1 MPERG
6 KAETL
11 FPPPNRH
18 RELNHYLPITTV
30 VTLVMGGKEE
40 ADAST
45 AASAARDRGN
55 ALYRAGKLS
64 AAETAYTEAARLAPK
79 DPRPLSNL
87 SAVKFE
93 MGNYFGAAIFSEK
106 ALKLLQND
114 SDPALEQKIRVRLAK
129 SYLYARKPAQA
140 KTAVSGITAENDRRQ
155 LEHSISA
162 MEASD
167 REQPDIKKLRVAV
180 IERLPRF
187 KFALQNEPEY
197 FSVGHDG
204 ADTLLDDRMADAV
217 QDSYSFL
224 LAGVGDA
231 RNVFAT
237 LAFISLMGLSK
248 PPLLSK
254 KFHFTLLDIKPAVF
268 ARDLL
273 MFRLLLDAAKESSEK
288 SSETLVTLSYLF
300 AAQLMP
306 DWSYARLQTA
316 IKNLIGEL
324 QEPKA
329 DIMTRF
335 YVDSTNRAQICH
347 HLRNWQ
353 KPPQQWYGTSAF
365 IQLTQSQGLSRR
377 MKTISEYGIEDEGHD
392 QAPPGCETGS
402 PDVLGYE
409 DLGVMLPHIHLL
421 ERYEGRLLEL
431 FKRYSKKRTLANK
444 QKLDQYLED
453 QWKPNMTLIDFD
465 YEEKR
470 QGKHMPLLDFTPHG
484 TVSDLFAHI
493 PHLVAGEGVRGVLP
507 HLEGF
512 FRLISGQLTRIWD
525 QTTFEIVVDDMVNY
539 LERAEYGLLHRGDYI
554 GSLRPTTFPDR
565 FDRIDMSNI
574 PDYVGGPLTTFIHG
588 IPILRSE
595 KTSTMSSYVLRNTRL
610 WTTHNK
616 FLTEYL
622 LLADRSRIA
631 NTFSATLTQAS
642 TTLEKALDGTL
653 IGGQGAIMSQAMS
666 WMRTSSKPLE
676 WSKLMPRRDLERW
689 LHAHFLKICL
699 PFPYATVFEDRIIR
713 PPNLLAMFRLIAHL
727 FKVGYPAHWL
737 SDILV
742 SLNTEEI
749 TTTARPPR
757 STVTDAAEAT
767 AVYPFTVLS
776 VRPFITEFRTLL
788 SIWQRLLPFGL
799 LQQKTTKDQLP
810 SLDAV
815 RQFEIKFEVAEGF
828 YDLTWAE
835 ITSPHSILVLWNRT
849 VNGEVP
855 VGKSLRATLLDDES
869 VKSRSFLKS
878 MARAKGRSE
887 SECTV
892 HIISSVRWNREA
904 STVSF
909 WFPSETVNSMTT
921 GQDDWSAYI
930 WSTGSWESILG
941 PVPVSQDSM
950 VGRDTWC

>member
-1 MPERG
+1 MEQ
-6 KAETL
+6 
-11 FPPPNRH
+11 
-18 RELNHYLPITTV
+18 
-30 VTLVMGGKEE
+30 

-45 AASAARDRGN
+45 AASTARDRGN
-55 ALYRAGKLS
+55 ALYRAGKLT

-79 DPRPLSNL
+79 DPRPLSNV

-93 MGNYFGAAIFSEK
+93 MGNYIGAAIFGEK
-106 ALKLLQND
+106 ALKILQND
-114 SDPALEQKIRVRLAK
+114 PDPTLEQKIRARLAN

-140 KTAVSGITAENDRRQ
+140 KTAVSEITAENDRDNLSSQ
-155 LEHSISA
+155 CL
-162 MEASD
+162 
-167 REQPDIKKLRVAV
+167 PW
-180 IERLPRF
+180 RLQTENNPTLKSF
-187 KFALQNEPEY
+187 GLQSWKSCQDSNLHW
-197 FSVGHDG
+197 HDG
-204 ADTLLDDRMADAV
+204 ADTLLDDRMADAA

-224 LAGVGDA
+224 LAGVGDG

-248 PPLLSK
+248 PLLLSK
-254 KFHFTLLDIKPAVF
+254 KFHSTLLDIKPAVF

-273 MFRLLLDAAKESSEK
+273 MFRLLLDAAKESNEK
-288 SSETLVTLSYLF
+288 SSETLVILSYLF
-300 AAQLMP
+300 AAQVMP

-316 IKNLIGEL
+316 IKDLISEL
-324 QEPKA
+324 EDPKA
-329 DIMTRF
+329 DIMARF
-335 YVDSTNRAQICH
+335 YVEPTNRAQICH

-377 MKTISEYGIEDEGHD
+377 MKSIREYGIEDEGHD

-409 DLGVMLPHIHLL
+409 DLGVMLPHVHLL

-431 FKRYSKKRTLANK
+431 FKRYCKKRTLANK
-444 QKLDQYLED
+444 QKLNQYLKD

-539 LERAEYGLLHRGDYI
+539 LGAKYGLLHRGDYI

-588 IPILRSE
+588 IPTLRSE

-610 WTTHNK
+610 WTTHNQC
-616 FLTEYL
+616 LTEYL
-622 LLADRSRIA
+622 LLADRSYIA

-642 TTLEKALDGTL
+642 TTLEQALD
-653 IGGQGAIMSQAMS
+653 
-666 WMRTSSKPLE
+666 
-676 WSKLMPRRDLERW
+676 
-689 LHAHFLKICL
+689 
-699 PFPYATVFEDRIIR
+699 
-713 PPNLLAMFRLIAHL
+713 
-727 FKVGYPAHWL
+727 
-737 SDILV
+737 
-742 SLNTEEI
+742 
-749 TTTARPPR
+749 
-757 STVTDAAEAT
+757 
-767 AVYPFTVLS
+767 VYPSTVLS

-799 LQQKTTKDQLP
+799 LQQKATKDQLP

-828 YDLTWAE
+828 YDSTSAE

-878 MARAKGRSE
+878 MNCAKGRSE

-892 HIISSVRWNREA
+892 HIISSVSWNREA

-909 WFPSETVNSMTT
+909 WFPSEIVNSMTT
-921 GQDDWSAYI
+921 GHDDWSAYI

-941 PVPVSQDSM
+941 PVPVSEDSI
-950 VGRDTWC
+950 VGGDVWC

>member
-1 MPERG
+1 MEQ
-6 KAETL
+6 
-11 FPPPNRH
+11 
-18 RELNHYLPITTV
+18 
-30 VTLVMGGKEE
+30 

-45 AASAARDRGN
+45 AASTARDRGN
-55 ALYRAGKLS
+55 ALYRAGKLT

-79 DPRPLSNL
+79 DPRPLSNV

-93 MGNYFGAAIFSEK
+93 MGNYIGAAIFGEK
-106 ALKLLQND
+106 ALKILQND
-114 SDPALEQKIRVRLAK
+114 PDPTLEQKIRARLAN

-140 KTAVSGITAENDRRQ
+140 KTAVSEITAENDRDNLSSQ
-155 LEHSISA
+155 CL
-162 MEASD
+162 
-167 REQPDIKKLRVAV
+167 PW
-180 IERLPRF
+180 RLQTENNPTLKSFGLQSWKSCQDSNLHCKDSTSNCSWRFLQALGIYGAHTDPRCR
-187 KFALQNEPEY
+187 QNEPEY

-204 ADTLLDDRMADAV
+204 ADTLLDDRMADAA

-224 LAGVGDA
+224 LAGVGDG

-248 PPLLSK
+248 PLLLSK

-273 MFRLLLDAAKESSEK
+273 MFRLLLDAAKESNEK
-288 SSETLVTLSYLF
+288 SSETLVILSYLF
-300 AAQLMP
+300 AAQVMP

-316 IKNLIGEL
+316 IKDLISEL
-324 QEPKA
+324 EDPKA
-329 DIMTRF
+329 DIMARF
-335 YVDSTNRAQICH
+335 YVEPTNRAQICH

-377 MKTISEYGIEDEGHD
+377 MKSIREYGMEDEGHD

-409 DLGVMLPHIHLL
+409 DLGVMLPHVHLL

-431 FKRYSKKRTLANK
+431 FKRYCKKRTLANK
-444 QKLDQYLED
+444 QKLNQYLED

-539 LERAEYGLLHRGDYI
+539 LGAKYGLLHRGDYI

-588 IPILRSE
+588 IPTLRSE

-610 WTTHNK
+610 WTTHNQC
-616 FLTEYL
+616 LTEYL
-622 LLADRSRIA
+622 LLADRSYIA

-642 TTLEKALDGTL
+642 TTLEQALDGTL

-689 LHAHFLKICL
+689 LHAHFLKVCL
-699 PFPYATVFEDRIIR
+699 PFPYTTVFED
-713 PPNLLAMFRLIAHL
+713 L
-727 FKVGYPAHWL
+727 YP
-737 SDILV
+737 S
-742 SLNTEEI
+742 
-749 TTTARPPR
+749 
-757 STVTDAAEAT
+757 
-767 AVYPFTVLS
+767 TVLS

-799 LQQKTTKDQLP
+799 LQQKATKDQLP

-828 YDLTWAE
+828 YDSTSAE

-878 MARAKGRSE
+878 MNCAKGRSE

-892 HIISSVRWNREA
+892 HIISSVSWNREA

-909 WFPSETVNSMTT
+909 WFPSEIVNSMTT
-921 GQDDWSAYI
+921 GHDDWSAYI

-941 PVPVSQDSM
+941 PVPVSEDSI
-950 VGRDTWC
+950 VGGDVWC

>member
-11 FPPPNRH
+11 FPPPNKH

-55 ALYRAGKLS
+55 ALYRAGKLT

-79 DPRPLSNL
+79 DPRPVSNV

-93 MGNYFGAAIFSEK
+93 MGNYIGAAIFSEK

-114 SDPALEQKIRVRLAK
+114 SDPALEQKIRVRLAE

-140 KTAVSGITAENDRRQ
+140 KTAVSEITAENDRRQ

-162 MEASD
+162 IEASD
-167 REQPDIKKLRVAV
+167 REQPDIKKLRIAV
-180 IERLPRF
+180 IEKLPRF
-187 KFALQNEPEY
+187 KVALQNEPEY

-204 ADTLLDDRMADAV
+204 ADTLLDDRMADAA

-224 LAGVGDA
+224 LAGVGDG

-237 LAFISLMGLSK
+237 LAFISLMALSK

-254 KFHFTLLDIKPAVF
+254 KFHFTLLDIKPAVL

-316 IKNLIGEL
+316 IKDLIGEL
-324 QEPKA
+324 QKPKA

-392 QAPPGCETGS
+392 QAPPGCEDRKPGCT
-402 PDVLGYE
+402 
-409 DLGVMLPHIHLL
+409 
-421 ERYEGRLLEL
+421 R
-431 FKRYSKKRTLANK
+431 
-444 QKLDQYLED
+444 KLDQYLED
-453 QWKPNMTLIDFD
+453 QWKPNMTLIGFD

-525 QTTFEIVVDDMVNY
+525 QTTFEIVIDDMVNY
-539 LERAEYGLLHRGDYI
+539 LERAEYGLLHRADYVW
-554 GSLRPTTFPDR
+554 SLRPTTFPDR

-574 PDYVGGPLTTFIHG
+574 PDYVAGPLTTFIHG

-595 KTSTMSSYVLRNTRL
+595 KTSTMSSYVLRNTTL
-610 WTTHNK
+610 WTTHNQ

-642 TTLEKALDGTL
+642 TTLEQALDGTL
-653 IGGQGAIMSQAMS
+653 IGGQGAIMSQPMS

-689 LHAHFLKICL
+689 LHAYFLKICL
-699 PFPYATVFEDRIIR
+699 PFPHATVFEDRIIR
-713 PPNLLAMFRLIAHL
+713 PLNLLAIFRLIAHL

-742 SLNTEEI
+742 SLITEEI

-767 AVYPFTVLS
+767 AVYPATVLS
-776 VRPFITEFRTLL
+776 VRTFITEFRTLL

-869 VKSRSFLKS
+869 VK
-878 MARAKGRSE
+878 
-887 SECTV
+887 
-892 HIISSVRWNREA
+892 
-904 STVSF
+904 
-909 WFPSETVNSMTT
+909 
-921 GQDDWSAYI
+921 
-930 WSTGSWESILG
+930 
-941 PVPVSQDSM
+941 
-950 VGRDTWC
+950 